1 MAGEKFKFHHQSPAA
16 SSTATAMTPSPGW
29 WRKVESITY
38 FKSPSHSSPSWAPRR
53 SGGRAVRGPRR
64 HVSGP
69 PFFGWRIAF
78 FIYYYDMIKHV
89 QPRQSHYAG
98 PAHARAP
105 QGCVRQACLGAATG
119 CRCHCSPMPLLT
131 DATAHRCHC
140 CHCSPLTAPPR
151 THAVGLCEGI
161 GNTSRGRGCGSG
173 IPV

>member
-1 MAGEKFKFHHQSPAA
+1 MNSTHYITVDFKSCQWAGEKFKFHHQSPAA

-29 WRKVESITY
+29 WRNVDSRRERPALRS
-38 FKSPSHSSPSWAPRR
+38 SSPSRAPRR

-78 FIYYYDMIKHV
+78 FIYYYDMIKRV

-131 DATAHRCHC
+131 AATVATAHR
-140 CHCSPLTAPPR
+140 SQPLLALTPWAC
-151 THAVGLCEGI
+151 ANE
-161 GNTSRGRGCGSG
+161 
-173 IPV
+173 